1 MTPTLAKTYRARSVH
16 VVFGCLNESLKKSFH
31 NNLKFINILFTFSFF
46 VFFMAT
52 FRGYRR
58 YLRRKAYYSSRRR
71 YWRRHGFSKKF
82 YGIRA
87 SDQRGTNRVSVT
99 IPGTYDFSF
108 SWPGSTDYANVVSF
122 KPTAL
127 PSVSDQFSLGRNL
140 TYRAYASLYDQARI
154 VGVRYKIYFGS
165 LLVTSDRQFFTLV
178 TMFDRCQMADDTT
191 RPMTSA
197 DIAGSAGA
205 NKTTFTVSQRLI
217 TRRVCF
223 ARTFAE
229 KNTWWDTYWNESE
242 QSSIPALLNS
252 TSAFKPMLFM
262 TVRAAGTPVANQTL
276 RCRVETE
283 YVLEFRNGKTLL
295 DASAKGIADGEE
307 EMEK

>member
-1 MTPTLAKTYRARSVH
+1 MYTP
-16 VVFGCLNESLKKSFH
+16 
-31 NNLKFINILFTFSFF
+31 
-46 VFFMAT
+46 
-52 FRGYRR
+52 RGYRR

-82 YGIRA
+82 YGIRS
-87 SDQRGTNRVSVT
+87 SDIKGSNRVSVT
-99 IPGTYDFSF
+99 IPGTYDFNF
-108 SWPGSTDYANVVSF
+108 TWPGSTEYANVMAF
-122 KPTAL
+122 KPTAM
-127 PSVSDQFSLGRNL
+127 PDASDQFSLGRNL

-154 VGVRYKIYFGS
+154 VGVRYKIYFGT
-165 LLVTSDRQFFTLV
+165 LLVTNERQFFTLV
-178 TMFDRCQMADDTT
+178 TMFDRCQMPDDST
-191 RPMTSA
+191 RPMTTA
-197 DIAGSAGA
+197 DIAGSVGA
-205 NKTTFTVSQRLI
+205 NKTTFTVQQRLI

-229 KNTWWDTYWNESE
+229 KNTWWDTYWNEAE
-242 QSSIPALLNS
+242 QSSIPALLSS

-262 TVRAAGTPVANQTL
+262 TVRAAGTPVNGQTL

-295 DASAKGIADGEE
+295 DPAAKGIAEPEE